1 MHAAQEEEE
10 GEQGTKDH
18 SHSSS
23 PAPDG
28 VDEDNKKS
36 TERKGE
42 GRRERTRRD
51 GRGAYKWAVLK
62 PREKALLLPQLQPKL
77 TCLLSHFTPLLLS
90 AAQIVV

>member
-36 TERKGE
+36 TQREREKRE

-77 TCLLSHFTPLLLS
+77 TCLLSHFTPPLLLS
-90 AAQIVV
+90 SV